1 MGRYI
6 REGLSEE
13 MAFAMRPR
21 EQRIGWARAEGR
33 EFVKEGTIFPKTLY
47 NREVEFHKVS
57 AVLFYL

>member
-1 MGRYI
+1 
-6 REGLSEE
+6 

-33 EFVKEGTIFPKTLY
+33 EFVKEGTVFLKTLY